1 MSRAVNSSAA
11 LQSKLEQIRSGT
23 TKKTDLGVKEN
34 KGVIHG
40 KSGKFVVVE
49 KEKKFEEAGVK
60 RKKRNYVMY
69 ESKLGTEKN
78 RDLKKIEE
86 PKPAPKPKP
95 KPKVEPKPRVEE
107 KIVQKKK
114 RLDYLDNYQYHETK
128 NIKNPDPKRVSI
140 VSHQRLGDIV
150 GGVYEEST
158 YQRQTMTDSGRGPKL
173 LSTQTTKTTS
183 RRGPQG
189 QPQKSTQRTISTSR
203 TMPAQSREYRQEKK
217 FSSNTTRRSAP
228 PKEQKS
234 SKTTT
239 TTTRTTTTTTRS
251 RGAAPTTSTTTTKK
265 VVTRGGSAPRG
276 RRH

>member
-11 LQSKLEQIRSGT
+11 LQSKLEQIRSGA

-34 KGVIHG
+34 KGVIQG
-40 KSGKFVVVE
+40 KGGKYVVVE

-95 KPKVEPKPRVEE
+95 KPKAEPKPRVEE
-107 KIVQKKK
+107 KIIQKKK
-114 RLDYLDNYQYHETK
+114 RLEYLDNYQYHETK

-158 YQRQTMTDSGRGPKL
+158 YQRQTMTSSGRGPKL

-217 FSSNTTRRSAP
+217 FSSNTNRRSAP

-251 RGAAPTTSTTTTKK
+251 RGAAPATSTTTTKK